1 MTFELDDSRPHRL
14 ITKAMLGHV
23 HLWIEKREKQKDGP
37 LFEPDVLGH
46 ELAKGI
52 GANEKAVFLPYDDFL
67 KLSIRTGDGL
77 EAVSLLTLSYV
88 ISKRG
93 QQKGTVK
100 NSHDSTSGSF
110 DHMTLPESYRSY
122 CLCLMVLCRCHIV

>member
-67 KLSIRTGDGL
+67 RLVYYVLTCEDLRPNDPRLAFIEEIKKSKIVPGWNTSFGD
-77 EAVSLLTLSYV
+77 EKSRR
-88 ISKRG
+88 IS
-93 QQKGTVK
+93 VA
-100 NSHDSTSGSF
+100 DF
-110 DHMTLPESYRSY
+110 
-122 CLCLMVLCRCHIV
+122 